1 MVCFFRRS
9 KMLKKLTFSNFTELN
24 CKQNVNQQPISEGFL
39 VEISVKDQK
48 PRCALHRAYP

>member
-39 VEISVKDQK
+39 VEITVKDQK
-48 PRCALHRAYP
+48 PRYALHRAYP